1 MVEYASASVL
11 ELSRAT
17 QFLHSIKPSLR
28 DRVVFA
34 IEKTQ
39 PFDQSVVFHL
49 VERKIPEGVKRGKEH
64 CSVFLLSA
72 EYILEHPFFKGD
84 DND

>member
-1 MVEYASASVL
+1 MVEYADASIL

-28 DRVVFA
+28 DKIVYA
-34 IEKTQ
+34 IEKAQ

-49 VERKIPEGVKRGKEH
+49 VDRKVPEGVKRGEEH
-64 CSVFLLSA
+64 CSIFLLSS
-72 EYILEHPFFKGD
+72 EYILEHPFFKGTE
-84 DND
+84 ND